1 MFKSFEYTQALSVC
15 NGWRHTTISQSKKV
29 FSWLFLFFFSQVV
42 ISFSLQNLNHYCLRE
57 SFLKIVLN
65 AIHPQTTAGV
75 LAAWRRFNTF
85 EVRPSDIPKLCTRD
99 AKRSIIAFMTS
110 NANFQ
115 RIFGRSL
122 SYKLPSICYEIPII
136 WPSFSL
142 ITSHFIP
149 RLMLDW
155 ETLLL
160 QKVL

>member
-1 MFKSFEYTQALSVC
+1 MFVDTQRFHFKKDFLTFSFFA
-15 NGWRHTTISQSKKV
+15 
-29 FSWLFLFFFSQVV
+29 SQVV

-57 SFLKIVLN
+57 SFLKFVLN

-85 EVRPSDIPKLCTRD
+85 EVRPSSDIPKLCTRDYD

-160 QKVL
+160 QKH

>member
-1 MFKSFEYTQALSVC
+1 MTHNDFTL
-15 NGWRHTTISQSKKV
+15 KK
-29 FSWLFLFFFSQVV
+29 FLDFFFFCFSQVV

-85 EVRPSDIPKLCTRD
+85 EVRPSSDIPKLCTRDD

-160 QKVL
+160 QKTLKKSKINSKSILDFFI

>member
-1 MFKSFEYTQALSVC
+1 MKSHITFLFKYLNFYAKSKSYSVIFIVNFSYHDFFKSFEYTQALSVC

-57 SFLKIVLN
+57 SFLEIVLN

-99 AKRSIIAFMTS
+99 AKRSIIAFIKSLTS
-110 NANFQ
+110 
-115 RIFGRSL
+115 S
-122 SYKLPSICYEIPII
+122 SC
-136 WPSFSL
+136 
-142 ITSHFIP
+142 
-149 RLMLDW
+149 
-155 ETLLL
+155 
-160 QKVL
+160 

>member
-1 MFKSFEYTQALSVC
+1 MKSHITFLFKYLNFYAKSERYSVLIFVVNLFLPWFFKSFEYTQALSVC

-57 SFLKIVLN
+57 SFLEIVLN

-99 AKRSIIAFMTS
+99 AKRSIIAF
-110 NANFQ
+110 
-115 RIFGRSL
+115 IKSL
-122 SYKLPSICYEIPII
+122 
-136 WPSFSL
+136 
-142 ITSHFIP
+142 TSHSC
-149 RLMLDW
+149 
-155 ETLLL
+155 
-160 QKVL
+160 

>member
-1 MFKSFEYTQALSVC
+1 MVVDTQRFHFKKKFLTFSFFA
-15 NGWRHTTISQSKKV
+15 
-29 FSWLFLFFFSQVV
+29 SQVV

-85 EVRPSDIPKLCTRD
+85 EVRPSSDIPKLCTRD

-160 QKVL
+160 QKH